1 MEGQSESRPSKVQT
15 ALTDILSET
24 IAAGEQSY
32 SQRNRSSSWVDDL
45 RDREVSNGVQSGGHA
60 PGEAAAG
67 SFSGCMQVAAVLQ
80 RNNSAVIMFGGCLTP
95 TTMHSHSCQHGILC
109 RRGGVG
115 IRWCG

>member
-67 SFSGCMQVAAVLQ
+67 SFLGCMQVAAVLQ
-80 RNNSAVIMFGGCLTP
+80 
-95 TTMHSHSCQHGILC
+95 
-109 RRGGVG
+109 
-115 IRWCG
+115 